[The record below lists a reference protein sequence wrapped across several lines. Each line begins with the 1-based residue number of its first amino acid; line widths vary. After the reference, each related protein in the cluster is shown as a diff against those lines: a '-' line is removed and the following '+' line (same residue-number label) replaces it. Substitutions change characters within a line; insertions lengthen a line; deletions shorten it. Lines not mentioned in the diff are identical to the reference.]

1 MCKEI
6 PVSQDLLSGN
16 VSLVLTYQ
24 IKSIYIDN
32 FKAFNEFSMDFSP
45 MTILVGN
52 NSSGKSSV
60 LQALVFLKYCC
71 ERTTGEY
78 LRERG
83 GRAEDIATRGL
94 AKIKKIMRFRVVF
107 QGTRDHDIL
116 TWELTFFVDKTKN
129 QILLRSEDISCG
141 KEKLLSYTSGG
152 GVRVRYDGTK
162 DTLSSG
168 DYSCSQIA
176 FLNEKNAEAR
186 LLAIKEFFNETE
198 PLDLLT
204 PRDMR
209 KSVRSNER
217 TLGLSGEKLPTLI
230 QQLNPD
236 EKEMLKQE
244 LKSVLPHLQD
254 IKSVSRRAGWTH
266 LELEESFENRTINVS
281 SVGVSDGTLRLL
293 ALFSLRFLK
302 KSGGITLLDEIE
314 DGISPQNIEAFLHH
328 IRAYAQKQNQ
338 QILLT
343 THSTVLLDYTQ
354 PEEIRYM
361 FRNKEGNIV
370 CRRFEDLNDVKEKMT
385 YLYPGEILLN
395 YSDEDLIWED
405 SDD

>member
-1 MCKEI
+1 MTV
-6 PVSQDLLSGN
+6 VS
-16 VSLVLTYQ
+16 TYQ

-83 GRAEDIATRGL
+83 GTAEDIATRGL

-107 QGTRDHDIL
+107 QETRDHNIL

-129 QILLRSEDISCG
+129 QILLRSEDVKCG
-141 KEKLLSYTSGG
+141 EEKLLSYTSTG
-152 GVRVRYDGTK
+152 GVRICCDGTK
-162 DTLSSG
+162 NVLSPG
-168 DYSCSQIA
+168 DYPCSQIV
-176 FLNEKNAEAR
+176 FLNDENADAR
-186 LLAIKEFFNETE
+186 LLAIKKFFNETE

-209 KSVRSNER
+209 RSVRSSER
-217 TLGLSGEKLPTLI
+217 TLGLSGENLPVLI
-230 QQLNPD
+230 QQLDDD
-236 EKEMLKQE
+236 EKKVLKQE
-244 LKSVLPHLQD
+244 LKTVLPHLRD
-254 IKSVSRRAGWTH
+254 ITTVTRRAGWTH
-266 LELEESFENRTINVS
+266 LELEEAFENRTINVS
-281 SVGVSDGTLRLL
+281 SVGVSDGALRLL

-314 DGISPQNIEAFLHH
+314 DGISPQNIEAFLRH
-328 IRAYAQKQNQ
+328 IRVYAREQKQ

-343 THSTVLLDYTQ
+343 THSTVLLDYAQ
-354 PEEIRYM
+354 PDEIRYM
-361 FRNKEGNIV
+361 FRNKAGDVV
-370 CRRFEDLNDVKEKMT
+370 CRRFEDLNDVKEKLS

-395 YSDEDLIWED
+395 YSDEDLIQEKF
-405 SDD
+405 DD

>member
-6 PVSQDLLSGN
+6 PVSKDILGN
-16 VSLVLTYQ
+16 TTVVLTYQ

-83 GRAEDIATRGL
+83 GRVEDIATRGL
-94 AKIKKIMRFRVVF
+94 AKIKKIMRFRVMF

-129 QILLRSEDISCG
+129 QILLRSEDVKCG
-141 KEKLLSYTSGG
+141 EEKLLSYTSTG
-152 GVRVRYDGTK
+152 GVRICCDGTK
-162 DTLSSG
+162 NVLSPG
-168 DYSCSQIA
+168 DYPCSQIV
-176 FLNEKNAEAR
+176 FLNDKNADAR

-209 KSVRSNER
+209 RSVRSSER
-217 TLGLSGEKLPTLI
+217 TLGLSGENLPVLI
-230 QQLNPD
+230 QQLDDD
-236 EKEMLKQE
+236 EKKVLKQE
-244 LKSVLPHLQD
+244 LKSVLPHLRD
-254 IKSVSRRAGWTH
+254 VTTVTRRAGWTH
-266 LELEESFENRTINVS
+266 LELEEAFENRTINVS
-281 SVGVSDGTLRLL
+281 SVGVSDGALRLL

-328 IRAYAQKQNQ
+328 IRAYAREQKQ

-343 THSTVLLDYTQ
+343 THSTVLLDYAQ
-354 PEEIRYM
+354 PDEIRYM
-361 FRNKEGNIV
+361 FRNKAGDVV
-370 CRRFEDLNDVKEKMT
+370 CRRFEDLNDVKEKLS

-395 YSDEDLIWED
+395 YSDEDLIQEKF
-405 SDD
+405 DD

>member
-1 MCKEI
+1 M
-6 PVSQDLLSGN
+6 LSKDISEN
-16 VSLVLTYQ
+16 MTVVLTYQ

-83 GRAEDIATRGL
+83 GTAEDIATRGL
-94 AKIKKIMRFRVVF
+94 SKIKKIMRFRVVF

-168 DYSCSQIA
+168 DYPCSQIV
-176 FLNEKNAEAR
+176 FLNDKNADAR
-186 LLAIKEFFNETE
+186 LLAIKKFFNETE

-370 CRRFEDLNDVKEKMT
+370 CRRFEDLHDVKEKMD

-395 YSDEDLIWED
+395 YSDEELTREV

>member
-1 MCKEI
+1 M
-6 PVSQDLLSGN
+6 
-16 VSLVLTYQ
+16 
-24 IKSIYIDN
+24 
-32 FKAFNEFSMDFSP
+32 
-45 MTILVGN
+45 
-52 NSSGKSSV
+52 
-60 LQALVFLKYCC
+60 
-71 ERTTGEY
+71 
-78 LRERG
+78 
-83 GRAEDIATRGL
+83 
-94 AKIKKIMRFRVVF
+94 F

-116 TWELTFFVDKTKN
+116 TWELTFVVDKTKN